1 MSSCSQKNPLPQ
13 AEIAAQKRLDAPPSE
28 LAGMSPSNGHR
39 VEPLLHRVLRKIKTS
54 DRCFS
59 ALVSVFKALQH
70 LGISLGPNHFYWPV
84 PNVSELEQQ
93 RWPAGR
99 LAAPVD
105 LRFPVQLDFLREMAA
120 EYAPEWNFPER
131 FTSDSAY
138 HYNNGFFESVD
149 AEIAYSFVRRF
160 KPSHVIEVGGGF
172 STRLL
177 TQALRT
183 NFEQDGVRAELTT
196 IDPGLHSSRDPAPS
210 VSTEVI
216 PRPVQEIDLDLFS
229 SLDEGDIL
237 FLDSSHVVRV
247 GSDVVYEYLEILPRL
262 RKGVLIHAHD
272 IFLPHDYPLSWVVD
286 NLSFWN
292 EQYLLLAFLSFNSS
306 FEVLWSSSGMQ
317 TFHPRAL
324 EKMVPHWRESHR
336 KLPKEF
342 RRFVPS
348 LDGERIW
355 PSSFWMRRAE

>member
-13 AEIAAQKRLDAPPSE
+13 TEMVAPRRFECEPSE
-28 LAGMSPSNGHR
+28 VAARQSHGHR
-39 VEPLLHRVLRKIKTS
+39 DEPFLHRVLRKIKSS

-59 ALVSVFKALQH
+59 AMVFVFKALQH

-84 PNVSELEQQ
+84 PNLSELEQQ
-93 RWPAGR
+93 HWPSGR
-99 LAAPVD
+99 LEGCVN
-105 LRFPVQLDFLREMAA
+105 LRFPAQLKFLQQLASK
-120 EYAPEWNFPER
+120 YSPEWNFPDR
-131 FTSDSAY
+131 PTSDSAY
-138 HYNNGFFESVD
+138 HYNNGFFEAVD
-149 AEIAYSFVRRF
+149 AEMAYSFVRRF
-160 KPSHVIEVGGGF
+160 KPARIVEVGGGF

-177 TQALRT
+177 AQALRT
-183 NFEQDGVRAELTT
+183 NFERDGVRAELTT
-196 IDPGLHSSRDPAPS
+196 IDPGLQPSHNPAHG

-216 PRPVQEIDLDLFS
+216 PQPVQEIDLDVFS
-229 SLDEGDIL
+229 SLDAGDIL

-272 IFLPHDYPLSWVVD
+272 IFLPHDYPLSWVVN

-317 TFHPRAL
+317 TFHPGAL
-324 EKMVPHWRESHR
+324 EKMVPRWRESHR
-336 KLPKEF
+336 KLPKGF

-355 PSSFWMRRAE
+355 PSSLWMRRAA

>member
-1 MSSCSQKNPLPQ
+1 MVTPKQF
-13 AEIAAQKRLDAPPSE
+13 DARPSE
-28 LAGMSPSNGHR
+28 LRGMSPSNGHR
-39 VEPLLHRVLRKIKTS
+39 VEPLLHRILRKIKTS

-59 ALVSVFKALQH
+59 AMIFIFKALQH

-84 PNVSELEQQ
+84 PNVSELEHQH
-93 RWPAGR
+93 WPAGQ
-99 LAAPVD
+99 LKASVD
-105 LRFPVQLDFLREMAA
+105 LHFPAQLNFLKEIAS
-120 EYAPEWNFPER
+120 EYAPEWNFSDRP
-131 FTSDSAY
+131 TSDSAY

-149 AEIAYSFVRRF
+149 AEVAYSFVRRF
-160 KPSHVIEVGGGF
+160 KPSRIIEVGGGF

-177 TQALRT
+177 TQALRA
-183 NFEQDGVRAELTT
+183 NFEQHGVRAELTT
-196 IDPGLHSSRDPAPS
+196 IDPGLQSSRDPAPS
-210 VSTEVI
+210 VSAEVI
-216 PRPVQEIDLDLFS
+216 PRPVQEIDPELFS
-229 SLDEGDIL
+229 SLDEGDML

-272 IFLPHDYPLSWVVD
+272 IFLPSDYPLPWVVD

-317 TFHPRAL
+317 IYHPRAL

-336 KLPKEF
+336 RLPKEF
-342 RRFVPS
+342 RRFVPT
-348 LDGERIW
+348 LDGERTW
-355 PSSFWMRRAE
+355 PSSFWMRRAA

>member
-13 AEIAAQKRLDAPPSE
+13 AEMVTSKGFDAPPSK
-28 LAGMSPSNGHR
+28 LAGISPSNGHR
-39 VEPLLHRVLRKIKTS
+39 DEPLLHRVLRKIKTS

-59 ALVSVFKALQH
+59 AMVFVFKALQR

-84 PNVSELEQQ
+84 PNLSELEQQ
-93 RWPAGR
+93 HWPAGR
-99 LAAPVD
+99 LDATVD
-105 LRFPVQLDFLREMAA
+105 LRFPAQLKFLRQLAS

-131 FTSDSAY
+131 PTSDSAY

-149 AEIAYSFVRRF
+149 AEVAYSFVRRF
-160 KPSHVIEVGGGF
+160 KPSRIIEVGGGF

-177 TQALRT
+177 TQALRA
-183 NFEQDGVRAELTT
+183 NFELNGVQAELTT
-196 IDPGLHSSRDPAPS
+196 IDPGLQSSRNPAPS

-247 GSDVVYEYLEILPRL
+247 GSDVVYEYLEILPRV

-272 IFLPHDYPLSWVVD
+272 IFLPCDYPLSWVVD

-317 TFHPRAL
+317 LFHPRVL
-324 EKMVPHWRESHR
+324 EKTIPHWRGSHR
-336 KLPKEF
+336 KLPKDF

-355 PSSFWMRRAE
+355 PSSFWMRRAA

>member
-1 MSSCSQKNPLPQ
+1 MIAPEHFGAAP
-13 AEIAAQKRLDAPPSE
+13 AEF
-28 LAGMSPSNGHR
+28 AGTPVSNGHR

-59 ALVSVFKALQH
+59 AMVSAFKTLQR

-93 RWPAGR
+93 RWPAG
-99 LAAPVD
+99 LLDAPVD
-105 LRFPVQLDFLREMAA
+105 LHFPAQLDFLHEMAA
-120 EYAPEWNFPER
+120 KYAPEWNFPER
-131 FTSDSAY
+131 AISDLGY

-149 AEIAYSFVRRF
+149 AEIAYSVVRCF
-160 KPSHVIEVGGGF
+160 KPSRIIEVGGGY

-183 NFEQDGVRAELTT
+183 NFKQNGVRAELTT
-196 IDPGLHSSRDPAPS
+196 IDPGLPSSRDPDAS
-210 VSTEVI
+210 VSTQVI
-216 PRPVQEIDLDLFS
+216 PRPVQEIDLDLFL
-229 SLDEGDIL
+229 SLEEGDVL
-237 FLDSSHVVRV
+237 FLDSSHVARV

-272 IFLPHDYPLSWVVD
+272 IFLPHDYPLPWVVE

-292 EQYLLLAFLSFNSS
+292 EQYLLLAFLSFNSA

-317 TFHPRAL
+317 LFHPRTL
-324 EKMVPHWRESHR
+324 EKMVPHWKQSHR
-336 KLPKEF
+336 KLPKGF

-355 PSSFWMRRAE
+355 PSSFWMRRAA

>member
-1 MSSCSQKNPLPQ
+1 MVAANPFDTQPN
-13 AEIAAQKRLDAPPSE
+13 E
-28 LAGMSPSNGHR
+28 LAGIGSSNGHCN
-39 VEPLLHRVLRKIKTS
+39 EPLLHRLLRKIKTN

-59 ALVSVFKALQH
+59 AMVFTFKALQR
-70 LGISLGPNHFYWPV
+70 LGISMGPNHFYWPV
-84 PNVSELEQQ
+84 PNVSELKER

-99 LAAPVD
+99 LNAPVD
-105 LRFPVQLDFLREMAA
+105 LRFPAQLKFLQQLES
-120 EYAPEWNFPER
+120 EYGQEWNFPEHP
-131 FTSDSAY
+131 TSDSAY

-149 AEIAYSFVRRF
+149 AELAYSFVRRF
-160 KPSHVIEVGGGF
+160 KPSRIIEVGGGF

-177 TQALRT
+177 TQALRA
-183 NFEQDGVRAELTT
+183 NFEEDGVRAGLTT
-196 IDPGLHSSRDPAPS
+196 IDPGLPSAQHRASS
-210 VSTEVI
+210 VSTQVI
-216 PRPVQEIDLDLFS
+216 PRPVQEIDLHLFS

-247 GSDVVYEYLEILPRL
+247 GGDVVYEYLEILPRL
-262 RKGVLIHAHD
+262 RRGVLIHAHD
-272 IFLPHDYPLSWVVD
+272 IFLPHDYPMPWVVE

-317 TFHPRAL
+317 LFHPRTL
-324 EKMVPHWRESHR
+324 EKMVPHWRQSHR
-336 KLPKEF
+336 KLPKAF

-355 PSSFWMRRAE
+355 PSSFWMRRSA